1 MVNKADLSEATR
13 REIGQHFV
21 VGFPEPTISEHITT
35 LIRDYY
41 VGNVIIFKRNI
52 ESFEHIKALV
62 SKLQQLAKDSGHE
75 RPLMVG
81 IDQENGLVSA
91 FNPVNGQCGTQFP
104 GAMALA
110 ATGSPELAEKTS
122 AASGRELRAA
132 GINWAYSPVCDVNS
146 DSLNPVIGVRSY
158 GDDPTQAAQY
168 AEAVAKGLLSSSI
181 APCAKHFPGH
191 GDTHVDSHLALP
203 VIRKT
208 KAQLHETE
216 LLPFIQL
223 MKAGV
228 LPTVMTGHMALP
240 LVTESDVPC
249 SLSRVITTETLRN
262 DLKFDGV
269 VVTDCLEMDA
279 VSAIYGCADGSVRA
293 LEAGADIVMICHR
306 LDRQVSG
313 IEAAYEALKT
323 GRISADELSRSG
335 QRIAALKDK
344 FAGSWDVVLDPA
356 PASPSLAD
364 IKDSNLKLSKEAY
377 DLTVALHADPS
388 GVLPLSSAGIKD
400 IVLITPEMAR
410 INPAVDAPPEEEST
424 LRTADGAVRNTAGP
438 SYIALANALG
448 PALATHIVSNPR
460 SPLSKDA
467 IAHSASAAAVI
478 FAARNASGDAG
489 AWQIER
495 LREVVALESG
505 AKVLVI
511 STCTPYDLVDAARVA
526 PEAALLATF
535 EFTKEALEA
544 AVRVA
549 FEEVK
554 ATGQIPVRL
563 TK

>member
-1 MVNKADLSEATR
+1 MVNTADLSDATR
-13 REIGQHFV
+13 REVGQHFV
-21 VGFPEPTISEHITT
+21 VGFPEPTVSEHITT

-41 VGNVIIFKRNI
+41 ER
-52 ESFEHIKALV
+52 FEHIKSLV
-62 SKLQQLAKDSGHE
+62 SKLQQLAKDAGHE

-91 FNPVNGQCGTQFP
+91 FNPVNGQRGTQFP

-110 ATGSPELAEKTS
+110 ATGSLELAQKTS
-122 AASGRELRAA
+122 AASGRELHGA

-146 DSLNPVIGVRSY
+146 DPLNPVIGRRQRVVILIRRS
-158 GDDPTQAAQY
+158 
-168 AEAVAKGLLSSSI
+168 V
-181 APCAKHFPGH
+181 KHFPGH

-216 LLPFIQL
+216 LPPFIQL

-228 LPTVMTGHMALP
+228 LPTIMTGHMALP

-249 SLSRVITTETLRN
+249 SLSRVITTEILR
-262 DLKFDGV
+262 DELGFDGV

-306 LDRQVSG
+306 LDRQVAG
-313 IEAAYEALKT
+313 IEAAYSALKS
-323 GRISADELSRSG
+323 GRLSPDELSRSG

-344 FAGSWDVVLDPA
+344 FAGSWDAVLDP
-356 PASPSLAD
+356 PSTSPSFAD

-377 DLTVALHADPS
+377 DMTVALHADLS
-388 GVLPLSSAGIKD
+388 GVLPLSSAGIQD

-448 PALATHIVSNPR
+448 PALATHIVYNPR

-467 IAHSASAAAVI
+467 IIHIASAAAVI
-478 FAARNASGDAG
+478 FATRNASGDAG

-505 AKVLVI
+505 AKLLVI

-526 PEAALLATF
+526 PGAALLATF

-549 FEEVK
+549 FGEMK